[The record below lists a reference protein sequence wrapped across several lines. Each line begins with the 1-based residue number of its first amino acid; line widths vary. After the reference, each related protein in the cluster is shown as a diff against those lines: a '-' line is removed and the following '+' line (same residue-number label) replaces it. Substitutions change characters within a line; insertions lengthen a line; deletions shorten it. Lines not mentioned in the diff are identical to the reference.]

1 MEDETANESVSLVP
15 QIVVGPTEKEVVN
28 LLVEQSRFESE
39 PELRASAARLLE
51 AGYTMRIVSRKL
63 GLRPVTL
70 FRWSQDPELAE
81 AIARGREYR
90 KQVLGQGL
98 ESAAEDALVTLQ
110 NLANDPDV
118 APKDRIT
125 ASQTILDRCGLVS
138 SAESTQATGVS
149 VDIDFDE
156 RLARIVAASKS

>member
-1 MEDETANESVSLVP
+1 MDDSANEAVQLVP
-15 QIVVGPTEKEVVN
+15 QIVVGPTEKEVVS

-39 PELRASAARLLE
+39 PELRATAARLLE
-51 AGYTMRIVSRKL
+51 AGYTMRVVSRKL
-63 GLRPVTL
+63 GLKAVTL

-98 ESAAEDALVTLQ
+98 ESAAEDALTTLQ
-110 NLANDPDV
+110 DLANDPAV

-138 SAESTQATGVS
+138 SVESAQVTGIS